1 MNGYEVYKLHLR
13 IKLHY
18 RNYSFDAFT
27 TNVGRKP
34 YASYTQRNDMG
45 LYEKLG
51 KRFKTPFECIEY
63 FVSNISYGN
72 DSVLYTGS
80 VGDDYWKSWLKY
92 KESLSQ
98 SFQNDLDVITL
109 HCEKNRKEIKSLFDF
124 EKGGIPE
131 VFKLLLG
138 RKVAVQSLV
147 ILNSYRPFFDNWK
160 SSDIIFEDD
169 AKRVVKTNGFVKF
182 PSAKLGKSFDIFRRD
197 LSELNIMGM

>member
-1 MNGYEVYKLHLR
+1 MNGYEVYKFHLR
-13 IKLHY
+13 LKLHY

-34 YASYTQRNDMG
+34 YATYTQRNDMG
-45 LYEKLG
+45 LYEKLS
-51 KRFKTPFECIEY
+51 KKFKTPHDCIEY
-63 FVSNISYGN
+63 FVSNLSYGN

-80 VGDDYWKSWLKY
+80 VGDDYWKSWVKY

-147 ILNSYRPFFDNWK
+147 ILNSYRPFFENWK
-160 SSDIIFEDD
+160 TSDIIFEDD
-169 AKRVVKTNGFVKF
+169 CKRVIKTNGFVKF
-182 PSAKLGKSFDIFRRD
+182 PSAKLGQSFDTFRRD
-197 LSELNIMGM
+197 LSELNIMSV